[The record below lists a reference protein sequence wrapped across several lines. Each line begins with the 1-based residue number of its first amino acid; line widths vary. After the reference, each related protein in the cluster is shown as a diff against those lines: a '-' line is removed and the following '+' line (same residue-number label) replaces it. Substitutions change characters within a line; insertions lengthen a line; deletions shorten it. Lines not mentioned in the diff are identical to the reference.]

1 MPGDPEAVTRFGVT
15 RLYLTSFFGLA
26 MTVTSPDTL
35 RRTEALLEEPGLNA
49 SLRRV
54 LLDAGDELRC
64 RLACRDRY
72 WR

>member
-1 MPGDPEAVTRFGVT
+1 VLADAAI
-15 RLYLTSFFGLA
+15 FFFP
-26 MTVTSPDTL
+26 MTATSPDTL
-35 RRTEALLEEPGLNA
+35 RRTEALLEEPELNA